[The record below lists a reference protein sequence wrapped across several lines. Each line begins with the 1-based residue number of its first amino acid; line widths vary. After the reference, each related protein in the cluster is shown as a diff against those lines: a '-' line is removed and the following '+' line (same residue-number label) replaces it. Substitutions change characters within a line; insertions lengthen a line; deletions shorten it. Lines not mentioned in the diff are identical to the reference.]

1 MKKILLFAVA
11 ATSLVSLS
19 ACRKKMDTVAHIYVK
34 DETNASVSNA
44 MVVLYGT
51 NTQSTPQQVA
61 VFDTAYTNLNGLA
74 TFNYNEL
81 YQLGQAGVAVLD
93 IKAQKGNKTGQGII
107 KIDNQTASLDNI
119 EVLDVFEKHLGPS
132 LASAERGWRN
142 HKGRYAK

>member
-1 MKKILLFAVA
+1 MKKILLIALA

-51 NTQSTPQQVA
+51 NTQQTPQQVA
-61 VFDTAYTNLNGLA
+61 VYDTAYTNVNGLA

-93 IKAQKGNKTGQGII
+93 IKAQKGNKVGQGII
-107 KIDNQTASLDNI
+107 KIEAEKVNEETVYIQPYFRLRYNLLDN
-119 EVLDVFEKHLGPS
+119 S
-132 LASAERGWRN
+132 LMRS
-142 HKGRYAK
+142 

>member
-1 MKKILLFAVA
+1 MKKILFFAIA

-51 NTQSTPQQVA
+51 NTQQTPQQVA
-61 VFDTAYTNLNGLA
+61 VFDTAYTNANGLA

-93 IKAQKGNKTGQGII
+93 IKAQKGNKIGQGII
-107 KIDNQTASLDNI
+107 KIEAEKVNEET
-119 EVLDVFEKHLGPS
+119 VFIQP
-132 LASAERGWRN
+132 
-142 HKGRYAK
+142 

>member
-1 MKKILLFAVA
+1 MKKILFFALTA
-11 ATSLVSLS
+11 ISLVSLS

-51 NTQSTPQQVA
+51 NTQQTPQQVA
-61 VFDTAYTNLNGLA
+61 VFDTAYTNANGLA

-93 IKAQKGNKTGQGII
+93 IKAQKGNKIGQGII
-107 KIDNQTASLDNI
+107 KIEAEKVN
-119 EVLDVFEKHLGPS
+119 EVTVFIQP
-132 LASAERGWRN
+132 
-142 HKGRYAK
+142 

>member
-11 ATSLVSLS
+11 ATTLVSLS

-51 NTQSTPQQVA
+51 NTQTTPQQVA
-61 VFDTAYTNLNGLA
+61 VYDTTYTNANGLA

-107 KIDNQTASLDNI
+107 KIEAEKVNEET
-119 EVLDVFEKHLGPS
+119 VFIQP
-132 LASAERGWRN
+132 
-142 HKGRYAK
+142 

>member
-1 MKKILLFAVA
+1 MKKILLIALA

-19 ACRKKMDTVAHIYVK
+19 ACRKKIDTVAHIYVK

-51 NTQSTPQQVA
+51 NTQQTPQQVA
-61 VFDTAYTNLNGLA
+61 VYDTAYTNVNGLA

-93 IKAQKGNKTGQGII
+93 IKAQKGNKVGQGII
-107 KIDNQTASLDNI
+107 KIEA
-119 EVLDVFEKHLGPS
+119 EKVNEETVYIQP
-132 LASAERGWRN
+132 
-142 HKGRYAK
+142 

>member
-11 ATSLVSLS
+11 ATTLVSLS

-51 NTQSTPQQVA
+51 NTQQTPQQVA
-61 VFDTAYTNLNGLA
+61 VYDTAYTNVNGLA

-81 YQLGQAGVAVLD
+81 YQLGQAGVAVLN
-93 IKAQKGNKTGQGII
+93 IKAEKNGLSGTGII
-107 KIDNQTASLDNI
+107 KIEEETTS
-119 EVLDVFEKHLGPS
+119 EETVFI
-132 LASAERGWRN
+132 
-142 HKGRYAK
+142 